1 MRNSLREIEV
11 QELNL
16 KAVMKISEK
25 ARVRIVLKFL
35 RDTGPF
41 YRI

>member
-1 MRNSLREIEV
+1 MRNSLREVEV